1 VIAHSIRSLGVG
13 VGVFFSVTTLSF
25 LLYHLRG
32 AYAIA
37 FNVLGEDASAEEIQR
52 KIIDLGLDRPLITQ
66 LFEWFGGLFTGDLGR
81 SYTSNQPVIDI
92 IATRIPVTLSLV
104 VAAMLITVVFSV
116 FFGVIAAT
124 RGGAVDRGVQGL
136 AVLLGALPPYW
147 VALVLVIAFAI
158 NLRWLPATGFV
169 PLTDSVLGWASTIV
183 LPAVSIAIGATF
195 GLAVWIRSSIID
207 LQRQD
212 FVRTLRSRGIG
223 RHAIMYRH
231 ILRNAAAPT
240 IQLLALMM
248 IALLGGAIIVERI
261 FALPGVGMMAL
272 NAGQVGDIPVVLAS
286 VAFLVLVVVVIN
298 LFVDIVNGF
307 LNPKVR
313 TR

>member
-1 VIAHSIRSLGVG
+1 
-13 VGVFFSVTTLSF
+13 
-25 LLYHLRG
+25 
-32 AYAIA
+32 
-37 FNVLGEDASAEEIQR
+37 
-52 KIIDLGLDRPLITQ
+52 
-66 LFEWFGGLFTGDLGR
+66 
-81 SYTSNQPVIDI
+81 
-92 IATRIPVTLSLV
+92 
-104 VAAMLITVVFSV
+104 
-116 FFGVIAAT
+116 
-124 RGGAVDRGVQGL
+124 
-136 AVLLGALPPYW
+136 
-147 VALVLVIAFAI
+147 
-158 NLRWLPATGFV
+158 
-169 PLTDSVLGWASTIV
+169 
-183 LPAVSIAIGATF
+183 
-195 GLAVWIRSSIID
+195 
-207 LQRQD
+207 
-212 FVRTLRSRGIG
+212 
-223 RHAIMYRH
+223 MYRH